1 MSATVIDV
9 HDELATA
16 KVGPPATPAPSGASA
31 GGCESLR
38 AIAAGLE
45 ERGIPAARGCKWSA
59 VQVARLLEDRR
70 QQIAP
75 AFAQNSRWL

>member
-16 KVGPPATPAPSGASA
+16 KVGPRQRLRLQELQRAAVSQ
-31 GGCESLR
+31 LR

-45 ERGIPAARGCKWSA
+45 ERGIPAARA
-59 VQVARLLEDRR
+59 IL
-70 QQIAP
+70 
-75 AFAQNSRWL
+75 